1 MPLLGLAD
9 VAEANGEVCPGG
21 EPGGVGAD
29 DAVANGDVC
38 PGGAPAGV
46 GAVWMV

>member
-1 MPLLGLAD
+1 MPLPGLAD

-21 EPGGVGAD
+21 SPGGVGAD
-29 DAVANGDVC
+29 GAGADGEVC
-38 PGGAPAGV
+38 PGGAPGSV